1 MKFDSI
7 VGDVVKTPE
16 FNEFQ
21 KEHPQAFLTAG
32 FFVLDKENGKEVLQL
47 DYYLPSEKKVAA
59 FTLGEKTELRLLD
72 LLNDA
77 IPEKLAG
84 NSKTDIDELSGILH
98 DEMRNRSMSEEI
110 KKIVAVLQCLDGKLT
125 WSVSCVLSGMEI
137 LKAKI
142 EDSSKSVL
150 SMERASI
157 LDFVKK
163 VSPEELAKLSN
174 QKKKLSKEDLK
185 KELDVLDKTES
196 EIEKEKVK
204 IKKELETS

>member
-7 VGDVVKTPE
+7 VGDIAKTPE
-16 FNEFQ
+16 FGEFQ
-21 KEHPQAFLTAG
+21 KAHPQAFLTAG

-47 DYYLPSEKKVAA
+47 DYYLPNEKKIAA
-59 FTLGEKTELRLLD
+59 FTFGEKTELRLLD
-72 LLNDA
+72 LLNNA
-77 IPEKLAG
+77 VPEELART
-84 NSKTDIDELSGILH
+84 SKIDVDELSGIIH

-110 KKIVAVLQCLDGKLT
+110 KKVVAVLQCLDGKLV
-125 WSVSCVLSGMEI
+125 WSISCVLSGMEI

-174 QKKKLSKEDLK
+174 SNKKLSKDDLK
-185 KELDVLDKTES
+185 KELNVLDKAEG
-196 EIEKEKVK
+196 EIEKEKSK
-204 IKKELETS
+204 IKKELNSA